1 MMCNFGN
8 KQIVQG
14 FPNNETGKVVC
25 NFETNEILLCNTTTL
40 QKGNKE
46 YLKHP

>member
-14 FPNNETGKVVC
+14 FPNEKAKVVC
-25 NFETNEILLCNTTTL
+25 NCETNEILLCNSTTL

-46 YLKHP
+46 YLKDP